1 MSDIK
6 AEEIVS
12 QNDKSKLSSPR
23 ACILDRRE
31 EANRALQKALHQ
43 SIARVVGHLK
53 ATGATDEEIRAARP
67 GLISA
72 QLTLGPVKAALDFVG
87 ITALIMIPLIYIGLA
102 HIPDFVRR
110 GGFLVYPLFWMS
122 DWSQELAEAT
132 FYVFGLS
139 IMLGLLLLSIYENPL
154 TRRRVVLGTT
164 LAQQAANQSKR
175 LSVVGQIQ
183 NLIFIPS
190 AIVTILFIVLSWR
203 WSIAALSL
211 GKEATWW
218 DGILVA
224 LSIVWSLAI
233 CSFIFRRLPS
243 AMEAVL
249 CYRFPGFAL
258 LNALSEALDAVR
270 DEHLWFDVEHRFLA
284 ARELAKAADI
294 LEGPMLRRFVEETG
308 DKGRAVLG
316 PKLATAA
323 AALRKKLIWIA
334 TPMAGTRENLE
345 RFLRDAVVAAATGQV
360 DRIGGDEVISP
371 EATVALS
378 QKWFVRLLVFVKNAM
393 IAIIPL
399 ALVWS
404 ALKFG
409 FMPLSSEA
417 DKATAQNAAL
427 LWFVLSIVRTLDPG
441 GFKDVSEA
449 SGGWTERLSRSFG
462 KGSK

>member
-1 MSDIK
+1 M
-6 AEEIVS
+6 EEVTS
-12 QNDKSKLSSPR
+12 ENYKDKSGNSRIYS
-23 ACILDRRE
+23 LDRRE
-31 EANRALQKALHQ
+31 ETKKALQKALHQ

-72 QLTLGPVKAALDFVG
+72 KLTLGPVRAALDFIG
-87 ITALIMIPLIYIGLA
+87 IMTFVVIPSIYVGLA
-102 HIPDFVRR
+102 YIPNFVRR
-110 GGFLVYPLFWMS
+110 GGFLIYPLFWMS
-122 DWSQELAEAT
+122 DWSQALAEAT

-175 LSVVGQIQ
+175 LSVVGRIQ
-183 NLIFIPS
+183 SWIFIPS
-190 AIVTILFIVLSWR
+190 VVGTIFLIVLLWR

-218 DGILVA
+218 DGIFVA
-224 LSIVWSLAI
+224 LSTVWSLAI

-270 DEHLWFDVEHRFLA
+270 DEHLWYDVEHRFVA

-294 LEGPMLRRFVEETG
+294 LEGPMLWRFVEDTG

-316 PKLATAA
+316 PRLATAA

-371 EATVALS
+371 EMTVALS
-378 QKWFVRLLVFVKNAM
+378 RKWYVRPLIFIKDVI
-393 IAIIPL
+393 IAITPL
-399 ALVWS
+399 VLIWS

-449 SGGWTERLSRSFG
+449 SGGWTERLLRSFG